1 MGAFLPEVEAEV
13 KRFAEAKD
21 WDGAT
26 TSALKGYGN
35 EVLEL
40 LVALHRNETEA
51 ADVFALFAEGVWRGL
66 ERFGWQSTLR
76 TWLYAVARRSS
87 LRYRRDR
94 TRRSA
99 REAPLPEGSNASIL
113 VAQLRS
119 RTASFLRT
127 QGKSRIAA
135 LRETL
140 DPDDQTLLMLRV
152 DRDLQWNELAQIMHE
167 GDPLDDEAL
176 KRESMR
182 LRKRFQLVKEKLH
195 ELARREGLV

>member
-1 MGAFLPEVEAEV
+1 MGALLPEVEADV
-13 KRFAEAKD
+13 RRLAEAKD

-26 TSALKGYGN
+26 TAALKGYGN

-51 ADVFALFAEGVWRGL
+51 GDVFALFAEGVWRGL

-94 TRRSA
+94 MRRSA
-99 REAPLPEGSNASIL
+99 REAPLPEGSSASIL
-113 VAQLRS
+113 VAQVRE

-127 QGKSRIAA
+127 QGRSRIAA

-152 DRDLQWNELAQIMHE
+152 DRELAWNELAQIMHE
-167 GDPLDDEAL
+167 DEPLDDDGI

-195 ELARREGLV
+195 ELARREGLA